1 MTNRSL
7 SSTLDRMWTLNRAL
21 DQALSDG
28 FGTSRAPQ
36 LWVPA
41 MDVAEKADAYLI
53 NVELPGVDPN
63 QVEIN
68 FEQNVLTIRGTK
80 PSSFDGSSGEYRVY
94 TAERVSG
101 EFERSVRLPDFVDS
115 DRIDASYA
123 HGLLRVVIPKAQA
136 AQPRKIE
143 IKAGVPDIKAGTP
156 ERAVTSGDSGRTN

>member
-1 MTNRSL
+1 MTSL

-21 DQALSDG
+21 DHALSAG

-68 FEQNVLTIRGTK
+68 FEQNVLTVRGTK
-80 PSSFDGSSGEYRVY
+80 PSSFDSTNGEYRVY

-101 EFERSVRLPDFVDS
+101 EFERAIRLPDFVDS
-115 DRIDASYA
+115 DRIEASHA
-123 HGLLRVVIPKAQA
+123 NGLLRILVPKAQA

-143 IKAGVPDIKAGTP
+143 IRAGTP
-156 ERAVTSGDSGRTN
+156 DRAVTSGNGDHGRTN

>member
-21 DQALSDG
+21 DHALSAG
-28 FGTSRAPQ
+28 FDRAARGQ
-36 LWVPA
+36 LWVPS

-53 NVELPGVDPN
+53 NVELPGVEPG
-63 QVEIN
+63 QVEIS

-80 PSSFDGSSGEYRVY
+80 PSSFDTANGEYRVY

-101 EFERSVRLPDFVDS
+101 EFERSVRLPDFVDT
-115 DRIDASYA
+115 DQIEASYSN
-123 HGLLRVVIPKAQA
+123 GLLRILVPKAQA

-143 IKAGVPDIKAGTP
+143 IKAGTTDQRSVTAGT
-156 ERAVTSGDSGRTN
+156 N

>member
-21 DQALSDG
+21 DQALSAG
-28 FGTSRAPQ
+28 FERVARAPQ

-41 MDVAEKADAYLI
+41 MDVAEKTDAYLI
-53 NVELPGVDPN
+53 NVELPGVEPN

-80 PSSFDGSSGEYRVY
+80 PSSFDPTSGEYRVY

-101 EFERSVRLPDFVDS
+101 EFERAVRLPDFVDS
-115 DRIDASYA
+115 ERIDASY
-123 HGLLRVVIPKAQA
+123 HNGLLRIVVPKAQA

-143 IKAGVPDIKAGTP
+143 IKAGATTTTDN
-156 ERAVTSGDSGRTN
+156 RVTSGSN

>member
-1 MTNRSL
+1 MTNRAL

-21 DQALSDG
+21 DQALSAG

-41 MDVAEKADAYLI
+41 IDVAEKADAYVI
-53 NVELPGVDPN
+53 NVELPGVEPE

-68 FEQNVLTIRGTK
+68 FEQNVLTIRGAK
-80 PSSFDGSSGEYRVY
+80 PSSFDATNGEYRVY
-94 TAERVSG
+94 TAERVTG

-115 DRIDASYA
+115 ERIEASYS
-123 HGLLRVVIPKAQA
+123 HGLLSIVVPKAQA

-143 IKAGVPDIKAGTP
+143 IKAGTPQRTVTAGTA
-156 ERAVTSGDSGRTN
+156 ENGRTN

>member
-21 DQALSDG
+21 DQALSAG

-53 NVELPGVDPN
+53 NVELPGVEPDH
-63 QVEIN
+63 VEIN

-80 PSSFDGSSGEYRVY
+80 PSSFDAANGEYRVY
-94 TAERVSG
+94 TAERVTG

-115 DRIDASYA
+115 ERIEASYA
-123 HGLLRVVIPKAQA
+123 HGLLTIVVPKAQA
-136 AQPRKIE
+136 AQPRRIE
-143 IKAGVPDIKAGTP
+143 VKAGSTQQRTVTAGTS
-156 ERAVTSGDSGRTN
+156 ENGGRN